1 MLLFKKHGEIPC
13 RKKAPSIEQ
22 EGWWTTSTR
31 SSPQTLTMRIIPL
44 GPFLLL
50 TLAFPLLLL
59 LILCSKRLLSLFSF
73 PLLFFFCCLFFF
85 SFNLNKF
92 FKKKK
97 QWSIE

>member
-73 PLLFFFCCLFFF
+73 PLLFFFCCLFCCLCK
-85 SFNLNKF
+85 LNKNL
-92 FKKKK
+92 KKKK
-97 QWSIE
+97 KRSI